1 MTSWHPNR
9 GDDSPTTT
17 SAILGVDKQDMI
29 MPKQRRNWGLI
40 IAIIVSGVLLGGIG
54 AAGVSIYQHVTN
66 TTTALGGVAT
76 TTPATTATSAGNNVP
91 YAARS
96 GLSGNPTVTVTAT
109 ATPEPQAEARTAT
122 QLSGATIPCD
132 GRGVLIIH
140 SIVDTGQDIAAEA
153 RSVLTANPGAQLLQ
167 PGACSS
173 LRASLDGNDVYGIV
187 IDYGFDTDRLC
198 RAAASIGGNPRT
210 MNNSG
215 DFTSPC

>member
-54 AAGVSIYQHVTN
+54 VAGVSIYQHVTN
-66 TTTALGGVAT
+66 TTIALGGVAT
-76 TTPATTATSAGNNVP
+76 TTPATATSTGNNVP

-96 GLSGNPTVTVTAT
+96 GRSGNPTVTVTAT

>member
-1 MTSWHPNR
+1 MTSWYPNR
-9 GDDSPTTT
+9 GDDSPMTT

-54 AAGVSIYQHVTN
+54 AAGVSIYQRITH

-76 TTPATTATSAGNNVP
+76 ITPATATSAGNNVP

-96 GLSGNPTVTVTAT
+96 ARSDNPTVTVIAT

-140 SIVDTGQDIAAEA
+140 SIVDTGQDIGVEA

>member
-66 TTTALGGVAT
+66 TTIALGGVAI
-76 TTPATTATSAGNNVP
+76 TTPATATSAGNNVP

-96 GLSGNPTVTVTAT
+96 GRSGNPTVTVTAT

>member
-40 IAIIVSGVLLGGIG
+40 IAIIISGVLLFGGIG
-54 AAGVSIYQHVTN
+54 AAGFIIYQRVTH
-66 TTTALGGVAT
+66 TMTALGGMAT
-76 TTPATTATSAGNNVP
+76 TTPVTATSAGNNVP

-96 GLSGNPTVTVTAT
+96 GNPTVTVTET
-109 ATPEPQAEARTAT
+109 AVPEPQTSPQDSVQYIASEARN
-122 QLSGATIPCD
+122 
-132 GRGVLIIH
+132 
-140 SIVDTGQDIAAEA
+140 
-153 RSVLTANPGAQLLQ
+153 VLTANPGAQLLQ

-173 LRASLDGNDVYGIV
+173 LRASVDGNDVYGIV

-210 MNNSG
+210 MNNNG

>member
-1 MTSWHPNR
+1 M
-9 GDDSPTTT
+9 TT

-40 IAIIVSGVLLGGIG
+40 IAIIISGVLLGGIG
-54 AAGVSIYQHVTN
+54 AAGVSIYQRITH

-76 TTPATTATSAGNNVP
+76 TTPATATSAGNNVP

-96 GLSGNPTVTVTAT
+96 ARSDNPTITVIAT

-140 SIVDTGQDIAAEA
+140 SIVDTGQDIGVEA

>member
-1 MTSWHPNR
+1 MTSWYPNR
-9 GDDSPTTT
+9 GDESPMTT

-40 IAIIVSGVLLGGIG
+40 IAIIISGVLLGGIG
-54 AAGVSIYQHVTN
+54 AAGVAIYQRVTH
-66 TTTALGGVAT
+66 TMTALGGVAT
-76 TTPATTATSAGNNVP
+76 TTPTTVTSAGNNVP

-96 GLSGNPTVTVTAT
+96 ARSGNPTVTVTET
-109 ATPEPQAEARTAT
+109 ATPEPQAETRTAI

>member
-54 AAGVSIYQHVTN
+54 VAGVSIYQHVTN
-66 TTTALGGVAT
+66 TTTALGGVAI
-76 TTPATTATSAGNNVP
+76 TTPATATSAGNNVP

-96 GLSGNPTVTVTAT
+96 GRSGNPTVTVTAT

>member
-1 MTSWHPNR
+1 MTSWYPNR
-9 GDDSPTTT
+9 GDESPMTT

-40 IAIIVSGVLLGGIG
+40 IAIIISGVLLGGIG
-54 AAGVSIYQHVTN
+54 AAGVAIYQRVTH
-66 TTTALGGVAT
+66 TMTALGGV
-76 TTPATTATSAGNNVP
+76 ATTATSAGNNVP

-96 GLSGNPTVTVTAT
+96 ARSGNPTVTVTET
-109 ATPEPQAEARTAT
+109 ATPEPQAETRTAT

>member
-1 MTSWHPNR
+1 
-9 GDDSPTTT
+9 
-17 SAILGVDKQDMI
+17 

-54 AAGVSIYQHVTN
+54 AAGVSIYQHVIN

-76 TTPATTATSAGNNVP
+76 TTPATATSAGNNVP

-96 GLSGNPTVTVTAT
+96 GRSGNPTVTVTAT

>member
-40 IAIIVSGVLLGGIG
+40 IAIIISGVLLGGIG
-54 AAGVSIYQHVTN
+54 AAGVSIYQHVTH
-66 TTTALGGVAT
+66 TMTALGGMVT
-76 TTPATTATSAGNNVP
+76 TTPATATSAGNNVP

-96 GLSGNPTVTVTAT
+96 ARSGNPTVTVTAT
-109 ATPEPQAEARTAT
+109 AAPEPQAETRTTT
-122 QLSGATIPCD
+122 QLSGTTIPCD

-153 RSVLTANPGAQLLQ
+153 KNVLTANPGAQLLQ

-198 RAAASIGGNPRT
+198 RVAASIGGNPRT

>member
-1 MTSWHPNR
+1 MTSWYPNR
-9 GDDSPTTT
+9 GDESPMTT

-40 IAIIVSGVLLGGIG
+40 IAIIISGVLLGGIG
-54 AAGVSIYQHVTN
+54 AAGVAIYQRVTH
-66 TTTALGGVAT
+66 TMTALGGVAT
-76 TTPATTATSAGNNVP
+76 TTPVTATSAGNNVP

-96 GLSGNPTVTVTAT
+96 ARSGNPTVTVTET
-109 ATPEPQAEARTAT
+109 ATPEPQAETRTAT

-173 LRASLDGNDVYGIV
+173 LRASVDGNDVYGIV

-210 MNNSG
+210 MNNNG

>member
-1 MTSWHPNR
+1 MTSWYPNR
-9 GDDSPTTT
+9 GDESPMTT

-29 MPKQRRNWGLI
+29 MPKQHRNWGLI
-40 IAIIVSGVLLGGIG
+40 IAIIISGVLLGGIG
-54 AAGVSIYQHVTN
+54 AAGVAIYQRVTH
-66 TTTALGGVAT
+66 TMTALGGVAT
-76 TTPATTATSAGNNVP
+76 TTLATATSAGNNVP

-96 GLSGNPTVTVTAT
+96 ARSGNPTVTVTET

>member
-40 IAIIVSGVLLGGIG
+40 IAIIISGVLLGGIS

-76 TTPATTATSAGNNVP
+76 TTSATATSVGNNVP

-96 GLSGNPTVTVTAT
+96 GRSGNPTVTVTAT

>member
-76 TTPATTATSAGNNVP
+76 TTPATATSAGNNVP
-91 YAARS
+91 SAARS
-96 GLSGNPTVTVTAT
+96 GRSGNPTVTVTAT

>member
-1 MTSWHPNR
+1 M
-9 GDDSPTTT
+9 
-17 SAILGVDKQDMI
+17 LGISKY
-29 MPKQRRNWGLI
+29 MPLF
-40 IAIIVSGVLLGGIG
+40 
-54 AAGVSIYQHVTN
+54 
-66 TTTALGGVAT
+66 
-76 TTPATTATSAGNNVP
+76 TP
-91 YAARS
+91 
-96 GLSGNPTVTVTAT
+96 

>member
-1 MTSWHPNR
+1 MTSWYPNR
-9 GDDSPTTT
+9 GDDSPMTT

-66 TTTALGGVAT
+66 TTTALGGVVT
-76 TTPATTATSAGNNVP
+76 TTPATATSAGNNVP

-96 GLSGNPTVTVTAT
+96 ARSDNPTVTVTET

-122 QLSGATIPCD
+122 QLSDATIPCD

-140 SIVDTGQDIAAEA
+140 SIVDTAAEA

>member
-17 SAILGVDKQDMI
+17 SI

-76 TTPATTATSAGNNVP
+76 TTPATATSAGNNVP

-96 GLSGNPTVTVTAT
+96 GRSGNPTVTVTAT

>member
-1 MTSWHPNR
+1 MSSSAESVWLAYPSIST
-9 GDDSPTTT
+9 SPTPRPR
-17 SAILGVDKQDMI
+17 SAAWPQ
-29 MPKQRRNWGLI
+29 PP
-40 IAIIVSGVLLGGIG
+40 
-54 AAGVSIYQHVTN
+54 
-66 TTTALGGVAT
+66 
-76 TTPATTATSAGNNVP
+76 PATATSAGNNVP

-96 GLSGNPTVTVTAT
+96 GRSGNPTVTVTAT

-153 RSVLTANPGAQLLQ
+153 RSVLTTNPGAQLLQ

>member
-76 TTPATTATSAGNNVP
+76 TTPAPATSAGNNVP

-96 GLSGNPTVTVTAT
+96 GRSGNPTVTVTAT

>member
-1 MTSWHPNR
+1 MTSWYPNR
-9 GDDSPTTT
+9 GDESPMTT

-40 IAIIVSGVLLGGIG
+40 IAIIISGVLLGGIG
-54 AAGVSIYQHVTN
+54 AAGVAIYQRVTH
-66 TTTALGGVAT
+66 TMTALGGVAT
-76 TTPATTATSAGNNVP
+76 TTPATATSAGNTVP

-96 GLSGNPTVTVTAT
+96 GRSGNPTVTVTAT

>member
-1 MTSWHPNR
+1 
-9 GDDSPTTT
+9 
-17 SAILGVDKQDMI
+17 

-40 IAIIVSGVLLGGIG
+40 IAIIISGVLLGGIG
-54 AAGVSIYQHVTN
+54 AAGVSIYQRITH

-76 TTPATTATSAGNNVP
+76 TTPATATSAGNNVP

-96 GLSGNPTVTVTAT
+96 ARSDNPTITVIAT

-140 SIVDTGQDIAAEA
+140 SIVDTGQDIGVEA

>member
-1 MTSWHPNR
+1 MTSWYPNR
-9 GDDSPTTT
+9 GDDSPMTT

-66 TTTALGGVAT
+66 TTTALGGVVT
-76 TTPATTATSAGNNVP
+76 TTPATATSAGNNVP

-96 GLSGNPTVTVTAT
+96 ARSDNPTVTVTET

-122 QLSGATIPCD
+122 QLSDATIPCD

-173 LRASLDGNDVYGIV
+173 LRASLDGKDVSGIV
-187 IDYGFDTDRLC
+187 LDYGFDTDRLC

>member
-1 MTSWHPNR
+1 MTSWYPNR
-9 GDDSPTTT
+9 GDESPMTT

-40 IAIIVSGVLLGGIG
+40 IAIIISGVLLGGIG
-54 AAGVSIYQHVTN
+54 AAGVSIYQRITH
-66 TTTALGGVAT
+66 TTTALGSVAT
-76 TTPATTATSAGNNVP
+76 TTPATATSAGNNVP

-96 GLSGNPTVTVTAT
+96 SNPTVTAT

>member
-40 IAIIVSGVLLGGIG
+40 IAIIVSGVFLGGIG
-54 AAGVSIYQHVTN
+54 VAGVSIYQHVTN

-76 TTPATTATSAGNNVP
+76 TTPATATSAGNHVP

-96 GLSGNPTVTVTAT
+96 GRSGNPTVTVTAT

>member
-1 MTSWHPNR
+1 MTSWYPNR
-9 GDDSPTTT
+9 GDESPMTT

-40 IAIIVSGVLLGGIG
+40 IAIIISGVLLGGIG
-54 AAGVSIYQHVTN
+54 AAGVSIYQRITH
-66 TTTALGGVAT
+66 TTTALGSVAT
-76 TTPATTATSAGNNVP
+76 TTPTTATSAGNNVP

-96 GLSGNPTVTVTAT
+96 GRSGNPTVTVTAT

>member
-40 IAIIVSGVLLGGIG
+40 IAIIISGVLLGGIG
-54 AAGVSIYQHVTN
+54 AAGVSIYQRVTH
-66 TTTALGGVAT
+66 TMTALSGVAT
-76 TTPATTATSAGNNVP
+76 TTPATTTSAGNNVP

-96 GLSGNPTVTVTAT
+96 ARSGNPTVTVTAT
-109 ATPEPQAEARTAT
+109 AAPEPQAEARTTT
-122 QLSGATIPCD
+122 QLSGTTIPCD

-153 RSVLTANPGAQLLQ
+153 KNVLTANPGAQLLQ

>member
-66 TTTALGGVAT
+66 TTTA
-76 TTPATTATSAGNNVP
+76 TSAGNNVP

-96 GLSGNPTVTVTAT
+96 GRSGNPTVTVTAT

-198 RAAASIGGNPRT
+198 RAAASVGGNPRT

>member
-40 IAIIVSGVLLGGIG
+40 IAIIISGVLLFGGIG
-54 AAGVSIYQHVTN
+54 AAGVLIYQRVTH
-66 TTTALGGVAT
+66 TMTALGGMAT
-76 TTPATTATSAGNNVP
+76 TTPVTATSAGNNVP

-96 GLSGNPTVTVTAT
+96 GNPTVTVTET
-109 ATPEPQAEARTAT
+109 AVPEPQTSP
-122 QLSGATIPCD
+122 QLGGATIPCD

-153 RSVLTANPGAQLLQ
+153 RNVLTANPGAQLLQ

-173 LRASLDGNDVYGIV
+173 LRASVDGNDVYGIV

>member
-1 MTSWHPNR
+1 MTSWYPNR
-9 GDDSPTTT
+9 GDESPMTT

-40 IAIIVSGVLLGGIG
+40 IAIIISGVLLGGIG

-76 TTPATTATSAGNNVP
+76 TTPAT
-91 YAARS
+91 ARS
-96 GLSGNPTVTVTAT
+96 ARSDNPTVTVIAT

-140 SIVDTGQDIAAEA
+140 SIVDTGQDIGVEA
-153 RSVLTANPGAQLLQ
+153 RNVLTANPGAQLLQ

>member
-1 MTSWHPNR
+1 
-9 GDDSPTTT
+9 
-17 SAILGVDKQDMI
+17 

-76 TTPATTATSAGNNVP
+76 TTPATATSAGNNVP
-91 YAARS
+91 YAAR
-96 GLSGNPTVTVTAT
+96 SGNPTVTVTAT
-109 ATPEPQAEARTAT
+109 ATPEPQAEARTTT

-198 RAAASIGGNPRT
+198 RAAASVGGNPRT

>member
-76 TTPATTATSAGNNVP
+76 TTPATATSAGNSVP

-96 GLSGNPTVTVTAT
+96 GRSGNPTVTVPAT

>member
-40 IAIIVSGVLLGGIG
+40 IAIIVSGVLLGGIS
-54 AAGVSIYQHVTN
+54 AAGVAIYQHVTN

-76 TTPATTATSAGNNVP
+76 TTPATATSAGNNVP

-96 GLSGNPTVTVTAT
+96 GRSGNPTVTVTAT